1 MITLGGQSLP
11 DGLRWQ
17 DEHAWSPVSQAM
29 EYTLTGSLVIDE
41 ATKRSGRPITL
52 EGGLNFAW
60 MTKGDLE
67 YLVSLLST
75 APETGLTL
83 TLHDGRQFQVLPRH
97 GTDGAVTAH
106 PVPRVLDSGLADPD
120 ATAWYYIEALRLL
133 QIG

>member
-29 EYTLTGSLVIDE
+29 EYTLTGSLMIDE
-41 ATKRSGRPITL
+41 ATKQAGRPITL
-52 EGGLNFAW
+52 AGGLHFAW
-60 MTKGDLE
+60 MAKGDLDD
-67 YLVSLLST
+67 LLSLLT
-75 APETGLTL
+75 AAPETGLTL

-97 GTDGAVTAH
+97 GTDGAVTAY
-106 PVPRVLDSGLADPD
+106 PVPRVLDSGLADPN
-120 ATAWYYIEALRLL
+120 ATTWYYLDALRLL

>member
-67 YLVSLLST
+67 DLLAALEA
-75 APETGLTL
+75 APEGGLTL
-83 TLHDGRQFQVLPRH
+83 TLHDARQFQVLARH
-97 GTDGAVTAH
+97 GTDGAVSAY

-120 ATAWYYIEALRLL
+120 PETPYVLDELRLM
-133 QIG
+133 QV